1 MSLTQLPAHSE
12 AKIKLLGAYLEA
24 YLAIISRDRHTDDV
38 FLADLFCGPGMY
50 AENKPGSPVVIG
62 RMLGALH
69 QNNPS
74 AQPTVFLF
82 NDKDAADVANAE
94 SYLRAI
100 ATAYSKLE
108 IIPSTRN
115 ASEVFLDLIGRQKPG
130 RRSKKFYFVD
140 PFGYSQVK
148 LADLFTLL
156 DDAGAELLLFQPCSF
171 MFRFSEKGTPD
182 ALAGF
187 MAELSGATPWPAG
200 LDIMGYIHHTK
211 NLLRAR
217 LNGTHFVDSFTI
229 QKNANTVF
237 CLFFFTPHIR
247 GYEKMLEAKWKFN
260 VETGQ
265 GWHYS
270 SGHSENELFSAPCAQ
285 TLILEHELER
295 MLQSATSVTNEEI
308 YRGTLEQGFLPKHS
322 REILAAWQEKG
333 LIRVDPTT
341 TKKGAF
347 HLSYKS
353 HQKEGRII
361 RISKVS

>member
-1 MSLTQLPAHSE
+1 MSLTQLPAHSD

-24 YLAIISRDRHTDDV
+24 YLAIISRDTHTDDV

-50 AENKPGSPVVIG
+50 AGMQPGSPVVIG

-69 QNNPS
+69 GSNPS

-82 NDKDAADVANAE
+82 NDKDPANVSNVE
-94 SYLRAI
+94 PYLRPI
-100 ATAYSKLE
+100 AAKHPKLN
-108 IIPSTRN
+108 IIPSNRK
-115 ASEVFLDLIGRQKPG
+115 ASEICPELISRQKPG

-140 PFGYSQVK
+140 PYGYSQVK
-148 LADLFTLL
+148 LTDLFALL
-156 DDAGAELLLFQPCSF
+156 NDEGAELLLFQPCSF
-171 MFRFSEKGTPD
+171 MFRFSEKGTPE

-187 MAELSGATPWPAG
+187 MAELSGNAAWPTG

-229 QKNANTVF
+229 QKDPKTVF
-237 CLFFFTPHIR
+237 CLFFFTRHIR

-260 VETGQ
+260 GETGQ

-270 SGHSENELFSAPCAQ
+270 AGHSEDELFPIPCAQ
-285 TLILEHELER
+285 TLILEDELLKILKKSE
-295 MLQSATSVTNEEI
+295 SVTNEEI
-308 YRGTLEQGFLPKHS
+308 YRITLEQGFLPKHS
-322 REILAAWQEKG
+322 REILAGWQAKG
-333 LIRVDPTT
+333 LIHVDPPT
-341 TKKGAF
+341 TKRGAF

-353 HQKEGRII
+353 HQKDGRII
-361 RISKVS
+361 RISKL